1 MTDKN
6 RHRMRQP
13 RHEEQ
18 CPVCGYPIRA
28 SLQWH
33 FQEFFCS
40 GCDTYLRWE
49 SDGHCKG
56 HWVKAGVY
64 T

>member
-1 MTDKN
+1 MDRSRN
-6 RHRMRQP
+6 GVGQP
-13 RHEEQ
+13 RHEHR
-18 CPVCGYPIRA
+18 CPVCGCPIPA
-28 SLQWH
+28 SLEWH
-33 FQEFFCS
+33 FQEFCCG

-56 HWVKAGVY
+56 RWVEAGVY